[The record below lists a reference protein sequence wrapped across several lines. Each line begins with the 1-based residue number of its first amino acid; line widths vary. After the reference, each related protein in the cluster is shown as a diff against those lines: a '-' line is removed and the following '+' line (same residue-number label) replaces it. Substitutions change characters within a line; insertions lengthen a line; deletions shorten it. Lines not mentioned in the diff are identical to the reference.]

1 MIAIVKKIVLARL
14 ASLAQIGELAR
25 RLHWPLG
32 EPDVNVVLN
41 LPASHIFA
49 QPNNNYI

>member
-1 MIAIVKKIVLARL
+1 MIVKNKI
-14 ASLAQIGELAR
+14 EP
-25 RLHWPLG
+25 HWPLG
-32 EPDVNVVLN
+32 EPNVNVVLK

>member
-1 MIAIVKKIVLARL
+1 MLLSNDVLIKMIVKELKI
-14 ASLAQIGELAR
+14 EP
-25 RLHWPLG
+25 HWPLG
-32 EPDVNVVLN
+32 KPDVNVFLN

>member
-1 MIAIVKKIVLARL
+1 MIVKKI
-14 ASLAQIGELAR
+14 EP
-25 RLHWPLG
+25 HWPLG

-49 QPNNNYI
+49 QPNNNHI